1 MFKNRKKGYNAGRIF
16 TIFCSCKHTPF
27 KAAKS
32 RACWSNGQ
40 QLTLYNKGCDSRM
53 WDAAEPV
60 RGKCR
65 YRKWKGT
72 YFCLTVMKRKK
83 KYIKNQDSVFV
94 FVFNQ
99 AVLLKFPINLHFL
112 KLRYNLWLE
121 VMLALLSVPKDVAVS
136 AETWSQS
143 LANLC
148 HIFWLSLLLKIQQME
163 MKQQWV
169 AIRLMIK
176 LKSSIDKHCC
186 EFMCSIQPRSFKR
199 KDVSGYA
206 ASYWEAQVEWFLV
219 STAQSFS

>member
-1 MFKNRKKGYNAGRIF
+1 MEGNIF
-16 TIFCSCKHTPF
+16 LSH
-27 KAAKS
+27 
-32 RACWSNGQ
+32 RN
-40 QLTLYNKGCDSRM
+40 
-53 WDAAEPV
+53 EE
-60 RGKCR
+60 
-65 YRKWKGT
+65 
-72 YFCLTVMKRKK
+72 KK

-206 ASYWEAQVEWFLV
+206 TSYWEAQVEWFLV
-219 STAQSFS
+219 STAQSFSWSGSVQIQRLLLQGWTLWLPTQPQWITEQVE